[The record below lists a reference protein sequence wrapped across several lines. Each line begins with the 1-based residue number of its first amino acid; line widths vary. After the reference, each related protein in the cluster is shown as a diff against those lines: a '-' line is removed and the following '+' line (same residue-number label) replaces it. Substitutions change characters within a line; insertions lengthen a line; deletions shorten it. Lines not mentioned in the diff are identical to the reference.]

1 MEVDWMID
9 VASLV
14 DLSDELIRRYS
25 EDCEM
30 KGISPDTL
38 RRYLSSIKI
47 FNQYIKTKGVDFLG
61 VNKDLL
67 RDFLGYLMKD
77 RQVSPKTIENYFTS
91 IASFYDYLE
100 YEDMIEK
107 NPIPAIRKRYIR
119 SYKETDEARCGS

>member
-1 MEVDWMID
+1 MID
-9 VASLV
+9 VASSV

-47 FNQYIKTKGVDFLG
+47 FNEYLKPKGVDFLG

-67 RDFLGYLMKD
+67 RDFLG
-77 RQVSPKTIENYFTS
+77 I
-91 IASFYDYLE
+91 
-100 YEDMIEK
+100 
-107 NPIPAIRKRYIR
+107 
-119 SYKETDEARCGS
+119 